1 MKIDFQMFLTFLL
14 ALVVYRFIDKLLL
27 SKVDT
32 MFGFEEYDYERE

>member
-1 MKIDFQMFLTFLL
+1 MKINFETFLTFLL

-32 MFGFEEYDYERE
+32 MFGFEEYERE